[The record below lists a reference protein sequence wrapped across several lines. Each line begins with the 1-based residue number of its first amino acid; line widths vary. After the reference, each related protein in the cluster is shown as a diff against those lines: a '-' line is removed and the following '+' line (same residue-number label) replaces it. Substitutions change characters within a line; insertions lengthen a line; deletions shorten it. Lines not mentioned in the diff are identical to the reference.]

1 LANSKIGQEE
11 VKLMKK
17 VLRCLMLGVLL
28 TAVLAGC
35 AAPAPEVIEKEVE
48 VTRVVE
54 KEVEVSIPE
63 AEREWELVNPEGV
76 IAPSPLGDIEIN
88 ARPASLEG
96 KTVMLHW
103 NAKPNGDNVLNRVA
117 ELLTEQVQNITIL
130 KDWELI
136 PEVAVNS
143 GTPER
148 SAENMAKI
156 AEYKP
161 DLVIG
166 SQCD

>member
-1 LANSKIGQEE
+1 
-11 VKLMKK
+11 
-17 VLRCLMLGVLL
+17 
-28 TAVLAGC
+28 
-35 AAPAPEVIEKEVE
+35 
-48 VTRVVE
+48 
-54 KEVEVSIPE
+54 
-63 AEREWELVNPEGV
+63 
-76 IAPSPLGDIEIN
+76 
-88 ARPASLEG
+88 
-96 KTVMLHW
+96 MLHW